1 MSFGVFKKLKFKPF
15 IVGMPNP
22 KSVSKE
28 EWERRSQH
36 IKEINAKLREK
47 YNPQ

>member
-1 MSFGVFKKLKFKPF
+1 MSFGKFKKLKIIPY

-28 EWERRSQH
+28 EWERRS
-36 IKEINAKLREK
+36 KELNEINEKIRQK
-47 YNPQ
+47 YNHQ